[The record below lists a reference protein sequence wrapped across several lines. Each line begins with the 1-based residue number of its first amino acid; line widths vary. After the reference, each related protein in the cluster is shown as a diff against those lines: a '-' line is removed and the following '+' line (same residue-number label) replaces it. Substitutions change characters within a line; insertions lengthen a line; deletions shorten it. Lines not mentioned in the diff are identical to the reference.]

1 MAHIPTSQFVKIH
14 GLTSS
19 KGLALNGRVAWVHA
33 EDASTVS
40 ERVHV
45 ILFPKKITEVGKFRS
60 LNIKRNNLDLIGE
73 TPSDVTGFSL
83 QH

>member
-45 ILFPKKITEVGKFRS
+45 ILFPKKNTEVGNFRS
-60 LNIKRNNLDLIGE
+60 LNELLGRHTRESLVMKLI
-73 TPSDVTGFSL
+73 
-83 QH
+83 